1 MLRFQFPR
9 FQRASSKEGEKMVK
23 EKNVRDEFLKF
34 QNEALMKWQNTRFHD
49 CYFQLET
56 GIEHHSALWR
66 HLWVVEDPG

>member
-34 QNEALMKWQNTRFHD
+34 QDEALMKFQNTRF
-49 CYFQLET
+49 T
-56 GIEHHSALWR
+56 
-66 HLWVVEDPG
+66 